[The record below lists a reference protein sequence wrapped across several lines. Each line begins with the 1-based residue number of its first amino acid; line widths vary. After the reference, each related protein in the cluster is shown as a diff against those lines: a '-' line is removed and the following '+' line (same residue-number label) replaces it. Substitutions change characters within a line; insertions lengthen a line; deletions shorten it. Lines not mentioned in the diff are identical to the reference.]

1 MSNNQR
7 GETFNDLLFEDPH
20 RAFDKAMEEMQRT
33 QERITAVREK
43 LERKPIKVT
52 TKDGMIT
59 ITLDARGDVTSIVF
73 NTQKWRRMAPAELG
87 NALVEAI
94 TKARAEGRALLAEAY
109 QQFLPEGM
117 DLQKIMSGQIST
129 DGIFESARRQSE
141 QIISAAQPVVPAAR
155 TARKG

>member
-1 MSNNQR
+1 MSNNQH
-7 GETFNDLLFEDPH
+7 GETFNDLLFDDPH

-33 QERITAVREK
+33 QERMSEVREK
-43 LERKPIKVT
+43 FERKPIKVT

-59 ITLDARGDVTSIVF
+59 ITLDPRGDVTSIVF

-87 NALVEAI
+87 SVLVEAI
-94 TKARAEGRALLAEAY
+94 NKARAEGRAQLADAY
-109 QQFLPEGM
+109 KQFLPEGL
-117 DLQKIMSGQIST
+117 DLQKLMSGQLST

-141 QIISAAQPVVPAAR
+141 QIMSAVQPVVPAAR